1 MKKKKKFNH
10 KKRTDQRKITDPKNR
25 QGFWDITKQSFREAV
40 IWIFSVL
47 VITGLF
53 AIIMGRPFLFTIHR
67 SLYLVGLALGVY
79 AILESIVK
87 KERGLQ
93 GREERRAENERV
105 RRIRNIGIYRGFI
118 VMAAAA
124 LVEILDYV
132 LS

>member
-1 MKKKKKFNH
+1 MKKKKKFNQ
-10 KKRTDQRKITDPKNR
+10 KKRTDAKKRTDPKNR
-25 QGFWDITKQSFREAV
+25 RSFWGITKQSFREAV

-79 AILESIVK
+79 AILESIIK